1 MYFGEGNSNFLS
13 SYREPS
19 ELVILHSVEV
29 LNDKAGDQVDTRH
42 AGWTPLGPLNAP
54 ACMMSPS
61 KHTLSFSACL
71 KKEINEISPT
81 AQSQA

>member
-42 AGWTPLGPLNAP
+42 AGWTLSTGPFE
-54 ACMMSPS
+54 CSSMYDV
-61 KHTLSFSACL
+61 T
-71 KKEINEISPT
+71 I
-81 AQSQA
+81 